1 PSSMWRRPPWLPA
14 RTCSRARVRGE
25 ALVRPEG
32 AGLAGRCETAAAR
45 RHRRRCRPPSALPTR
60 RAVGPARRECARRR
74 GWDVKRTLDVGL
86 SLVGLIVL
94 APLLLVLAVL
104 LKLDS
109 PGPAFYRG
117 VRVGAPGRACWFF
130 NLQNR

>member
-1 PSSMWRRPPWLPA
+1 M
-14 RTCSRARVRGE
+14 
-25 ALVRPEG
+25 
-32 AGLAGRCETAAAR
+32 
-45 RHRRRCRPPSALPTR
+45 
-60 RAVGPARRECARRR
+60 
-74 GWDVKRTLDVGL
+74 KRTLDVGL

-117 VRVGAPGRACWFF
+117 VRVGQHGRPFRIF
-130 NLQNR
+130 KL